1 MTEKAKKVNYTPEMV
16 ADMVTVYGAATDEFS
31 RDAAMDSL
39 ATKYGKTVASIRSK
53 LSFEGV
59 YQAKAKATPK
69 GTNAVK
75 KADMVTAIAEFAN
88 DDSLS
93 FDSLENANR
102 TVLNY
107 VIDLQMANIALEA
120 ELFSLQDVPVE
131 DEVSS

>member
-16 ADMVTVYGAATDEFS
+16 ADMVTVYGAATDES
-31 RDAAMDSL
+31 TRDAAMDSL

-59 YQAKAKATPK
+59 YVAKAKPTAK

-107 VIDLQMANIALEA
+107 VIDLQMANLALEN
-120 ELFSLQDVPVE
+120 ELFAEQEVE
-131 DEVSS
+131 SDETVA